1 VHVYSDRAPDVPAP
15 SFPEFAL
22 QALATTEKPRRSL
35 RFGVSQVAAT
45 KGKLVLAYS
54 GGLDTS
60 VGIRWLKD
68 KGWDVVALTV
78 DLGEKK
84 DLDAIQARALQIGA
98 SAAYV
103 VDGRVPFL
111 QHFVWPSLQAGA
123 VYEKE
128 YPLAT
133 ALGRPL
139 IAAQMVQIARQEG
152 AKAIAH
158 GCTGKG
164 NDQVRF
170 DVSTA
175 ALAPDLLVVA
185 PVREWGMNRDDEID
199 YAREHGIPV
208 PATAESPYSTDE
220 NLWGR
225 SIEAG
230 ILEDPWA
237 EPPPEVFEW
246 TRDPRDCPAEPAYVE
261 ISFKKGLPTAIDG
274 RPLDALEIVTRLNQ
288 LGGETGVGRIDHLEN
303 RLIGIKSREIYE
315 APAAVLLLQA
325 HQALEDITLPKD
337 VARFKDVVAQ
347 QWGQMV
353 YDGLWFSPLRD
364 ALYAFVAETQ
374 RHVTGDVRLKLYR
387 GSARVVGRKAPEQ
400 LYQLSLA
407 TYGKGDTF
415 DQSAAAGFIKLWGQG
430 VRTAS
435 EVQGQ
440 LHTRDLAGLLGE
452 VKRLAP

>member
-1 VHVYSDRAPDVPAP
+1 M
-15 SFPEFAL
+15 
-22 QALATTEKPRRSL
+22 TENRK
-35 RFGVSQVAAT
+35 V
-45 KGKLVLAYS
+45 VLAYS

-60 VGIRWLKD
+60 VAIRWLKD
-68 KGWDVVALTV
+68 LGWDVIAFTV

-84 DLDAIQARALQIGA
+84 DLDAVQARALKTGA

-103 VDGRVPFL
+103 ADGRRPFL
-111 QHFVWPSLQAGA
+111 ELFVWPSLQAGA

-139 IAAQMVQIARQEG
+139 IAAMLVQVARREG
-152 AKAIAH
+152 ATAIAH

-170 DVSTA
+170 DVATA
-175 ALAPDLLVVA
+175 ALAPDLEVVA
-185 PVREWGMNRDDEID
+185 PVREWGMNRDDEIE
-199 YAREHGIPV
+199 YAQKHGIEV
-208 PATAESPYSTDE
+208 PATSQSPYSTDE

-230 ILEDPWA
+230 VLEDPWT
-237 EPPPEVFEW
+237 EPPAEVYAW
-246 TRDPRDCPAEPAYVE
+246 TKDPRHCPDEAEYVE
-261 ISFKKGLPTAIDG
+261 IGFKHGLPVSIDG
-274 RPLDALEIVTRLNQ
+274 KVRDPLEIVTALNRV
-288 LGGETGVGRIDHLEN
+288 GGDNGVGRIDHLEN

-325 HQALEDITLPKD
+325 HQALEDITLPKE
-337 VARFKDVVAQ
+337 VARFKELVGQ
-347 QWGQMV
+347 QWAQLV

-364 ALYAFVAETQ
+364 ALYAFVTETQ
-374 RHVTGDVRLKLYR
+374 AHVTGDVRLKLFK
-387 GSARVVGRKAPEQ
+387 GSSTVVGRKSPSQ

-407 TYGKGDTF
+407 TYGRGDAF
-415 DQSAAAGFIKLWGQG
+415 DQKAAAGFIKLWGLG
-430 VRTAS
+430 VRTAAQ
-435 EVQGQ
+435 VQGR
-440 LHTRDLAGLLGE
+440 LPERELGNLLGD

>member
-1 VHVYSDRAPDVPAP
+1 M
-15 SFPEFAL
+15 
-22 QALATTEKPRRSL
+22 
-35 RFGVSQVAAT
+35 T
-45 KGKLVLAYS
+45 KKVVLAYS

-60 VGIRWLKD
+60 VAIRWLND
-68 KGWDVVALTV
+68 KGWDVIAFTV

-84 DLDAIQARALQIGA
+84 DLDTIQQRALKTGA

-103 VDGRVPFL
+103 ADGREAFL
-111 QHFVWPSLQAGA
+111 NLFVWPSLQAGA
-123 VYEKE
+123 IYEKQ

-139 IAAQMVQIARQEG
+139 IAAMLVQVARREG
-152 AKAIAH
+152 ATAIAH

-170 DVSTA
+170 DVAAA
-175 ALAPDLLVVA
+175 ALAPELEVVA
-185 PVREWGMNRDDEID
+185 PVREWGMNRDDEIE
-199 YAREHGIPV
+199 YAQKHGIEV
-208 PATAESPYSTDE
+208 PATVRSPYSTDE

-230 ILEDPWA
+230 VLEDPWA
-237 EPPPEVFEW
+237 EPPADVYAW
-246 TRDPRDCPAEPAYVE
+246 TADPRECPDEPAYVE
-261 ISFKKGLPTAIDG
+261 IGFKSGIPSMLDG
-274 RPLDALEIVTRLNQ
+274 RPAGPLELVTALNR
-288 LGGETGVGRIDHLEN
+288 LGGRHGVGRIDHLEN

-325 HQALEDITLPKD
+325 HQALEDITLPKE
-337 VARFKDVVAQ
+337 VARFKEQVAQ
-347 QWGQMV
+347 QWAQMV

-364 ALYAFVAETQ
+364 ALYAFVVETQ
-374 RHVTGDVRLKLYR
+374 AHVDGEVRLKLFK
-387 GSARVVGRKAPEQ
+387 GSSQVVGRKSPSQ

-407 TYGKGDTF
+407 TYGKGDAF
-415 DQSAAAGFIKLWGQG
+415 DQSAAAGFIKLWGLG

-435 EVQGQ
+435 QVQGR
-440 LHTRDLAGLLGE
+440 LHAQDLQHLLRD

>member
-1 VHVYSDRAPDVPAP
+1 MSSRKV
-15 SFPEFAL
+15 
-22 QALATTEKPRRSL
+22 
-35 RFGVSQVAAT
+35 
-45 KGKLVLAYS
+45 VLAYS

-60 VGIRWLKD
+60 VAIRWLKEQ
-68 KGWDVVALTV
+68 GWDVVAFTV

-84 DLDAIQARALQIGA
+84 DLDAIQARALKTGA

-103 VDGRVPFL
+103 ADGREPFL
-111 QHFVWPSLQAGA
+111 QLFVWPSLQTGA

-139 IAAQMVQIARQEG
+139 IAAMLVQVARREG
-152 AKAIAH
+152 ASAIAH

-170 DVSTA
+170 DVATA
-175 ALAPDLLVVA
+175 ALAPELQVVA
-185 PVREWGMNRDDEID
+185 PVREWGMNRDDEIE
-199 YAREHGIPV
+199 YATKHGIEV
-208 PATAESPYSTDE
+208 PATVSSPYSTDE

-230 ILEDPWA
+230 VLEDPWA
-237 EPPPEVFEW
+237 EPPSDVYAW
-246 TRDPRDCPAEPAYVE
+246 TKDPRDCPDEPAYVE
-261 ISFKKGLPTAIDG
+261 IGFKHGIPTSLDGKPLPAVELVST
-274 RPLDALEIVTRLNQ
+274 LNRV
-288 LGGETGVGRIDHLEN
+288 GGEAGVGRIDHLEN

-325 HQALEDITLPKD
+325 HQALEDITLPKE
-337 VARFKDVVAQ
+337 VARFKDQVAQ
-347 QWGQMV
+347 QWAQMV

-374 RHVTGDVRLKLYR
+374 EHVTGQVRLKLFK
-387 GSARVVGRKAPEQ
+387 GSASVVGRKSPAQ
-400 LYQLSLA
+400 LYQHSLA
-407 TYGKGDTF
+407 TYGKGDAF
-415 DQSAAAGFIKLWGQG
+415 DQSAAAGFIKLWGLG
-430 VRTAS
+430 VRTAAQ
-435 EVQGQ
+435 VQGR
-440 LHTRDLAGLLGE
+440 LHGRELGNLLGD

>member
-1 VHVYSDRAPDVPAP
+1 V
-15 SFPEFAL
+15 
-22 QALATTEKPRRSL
+22 TENRK
-35 RFGVSQVAAT
+35 V
-45 KGKLVLAYS
+45 VLAYS

-60 VGIRWLKD
+60 VAIRWLKD
-68 KGWDVVALTV
+68 LGWDVIAFTV

-84 DLDAIQARALQIGA
+84 DLDAVQARALKTGA

-103 VDGRVPFL
+103 ADGRRPFL
-111 QHFVWPSLQAGA
+111 EMFVWPSLQAGA

-139 IAAQMVQIARQEG
+139 IAAMLVQVARREG
-152 AKAIAH
+152 ATAIAH

-170 DVSTA
+170 DVATA
-175 ALAPDLLVVA
+175 ALAPDLEVVA
-185 PVREWGMNRDDEID
+185 PVREWGMNRDDEIE
-199 YAREHGIPV
+199 YAQKYGIEV
-208 PATAESPYSTDE
+208 PATSQSPYSTDE

-230 ILEDPWA
+230 VLEDPWT
-237 EPPPEVFEW
+237 EPPADVYAW
-246 TRDPRDCPAEPAYVE
+246 TKDPRQCPDEAAYVE
-261 ISFKKGLPTAIDG
+261 IGFKHGVPVSIDG
-274 RPLDALEIVTRLNQ
+274 KVKDPLEIVTALNR
-288 LGGETGVGRIDHLEN
+288 LGGDNGVGRIDHLEN

-325 HQALEDITLPKD
+325 HQALEDITLPKE
-337 VARFKDVVAQ
+337 VARFKELVGQ
-347 QWGQMV
+347 QWAQMV

-364 ALYAFVAETQ
+364 ALFAFVTETQ
-374 RHVTGDVRLKLYR
+374 AHVTGDVRLKLFK
-387 GSARVVGRKAPEQ
+387 GSSTVVGRKSPSQ

-407 TYGKGDTF
+407 TYGRGDAF
-415 DQSAAAGFIKLWGQG
+415 DQKAAAGFIKLWGLG
-430 VRTAS
+430 VRTAAQ
-435 EVQGQ
+435 VQGR
-440 LHTRDLAGLLGE
+440 LPERELGNLLGD

>member
-1 VHVYSDRAPDVPAP
+1 MS
-15 SFPEFAL
+15 
-22 QALATTEKPRRSL
+22 
-35 RFGVSQVAAT
+35 

-60 VGIRWLKD
+60 VAIRWLKD
-68 KGWDVVALTV
+68 QGWDVIAFTV

-84 DLDAIQARALQIGA
+84 DLDAIQAKALKTGA

-103 VDGRVPFL
+103 ADGRAPFL
-111 QHFVWPSLQAGA
+111 QLFVWPSLQAGA

-139 IAAQMVQIARQEG
+139 IAAMLVQVARREG
-152 AKAIAH
+152 ATAIAH

-170 DVSTA
+170 DVATA
-175 ALAPDLLVVA
+175 ALAPDLQVVA
-185 PVREWGMNRDDEID
+185 PVREWGMNRDDEIE
-199 YAREHGIPV
+199 YARSHGIDV
-208 PATAESPYSTDE
+208 PATAASPYSTDE

-237 EPPPEVFEW
+237 EPPADVYAW
-246 TRDPRDCPAEPAYVE
+246 TKDPRRCPDEPAYVE
-261 ISFKKGLPTAIDG
+261 VGFKEGIPASLDG
-274 RPLDALEIVTRLNQ
+274 EPMSSLDIVTTLNRV
-288 LGGETGVGRIDHLEN
+288 GGETGVGRIDHLEN

-325 HQALEDITLPKD
+325 HQALEDITLPKE
-337 VARFKDVVAQ
+337 VARFKDLVAQ
-347 QWGQMV
+347 QWAQMV

-364 ALYAFVAETQ
+364 ALHAFVTETQ
-374 RHVTGDVRLKLYR
+374 QHVTGDVRLKLYR
-387 GSARVVGRKAPEQ
+387 GSSSVVGRKGPAQ

-407 TYGKGDTF
+407 TYGKGDAF
-415 DQSAAAGFIKLWGQG
+415 DQSAAAGFIKLWGMG

-435 EVQGQ
+435 QVQGR
-440 LHTRDLAGLLGE
+440 LHERELGNLLGD